1 MSTKVLLDT
10 DIGSDIDDAVA
21 LAYLL
26 ANRECE
32 LLGITTVTGEAE
44 KRAQLADVLCRAAG
58 RKVPI
63 FPGAELPLLVAQK
76 QAVAQQASALEKWPH
91 ETSFPH
97 GRAVQFLQETIHAHP
112 GEIVLLT
119 IGPLTNV
126 ALLFGIDPG
135 IPLLLKGM
143 VSMCGLFS
151 NRVAGWGP
159 VEWNGSLDPHAAAMV
174 YRQRAASHRAP
185 FHRTVGLDV
194 TTKLSLGLDE
204 VRERFRGELLKPVLD
219 FAEAWFRHRDGMVFH
234 DPLAAAVIF
243 DQTLCTFVRGTVD
256 VELES
261 RRPSG
266 AMHWSVDP
274 AAGRHEVAMSVDR
287 ERFFEKFFSVFD

>member
-32 LLGITTVTGEAE
+32 LLGITTVTGQPE
-44 KRAQLADVLCRAAG
+44 KRAQLADALCRAAG
-58 RKVPI
+58 RSIPI
-63 FPGAELPLLVAQK
+63 FPGSEYPLLVAQR
-76 QAVAQQASALEKWPH
+76 QVEAQQAPALEKWPH
-91 ETSFPH
+91 ATDFPH
-97 GRAVQFLQETIHAHP
+97 GRAVQFLQETIRAHP

-135 IPLLLKGM
+135 IPLLLKGI

-151 NRVAGWGP
+151 NRAAGWGP
-159 VEWNGSLDPHAAAMV
+159 VEWNASLDPHAAAIV
-174 YRQRAASHRAP
+174 YRHRVAS
-185 FHRTVGLDV
+185 HRTVGLDV
-194 TTKLSLGLDE
+194 TTTLSLGVEE
-204 VRERFRGELLKPVLD
+204 VRRRFRSPLLKPVLD
-219 FAEAWFRHRDGMVFH
+219 FAETWFRHRDTIVFH

-243 DQTLCTFVRGTVD
+243 NETLCTFVRGTVD

-261 RRPSG
+261 RRLAG

-274 AAGRHEVAMSVDR
+274 AAGRHELAVSVDR
-287 ERFFEKFFSVFD
+287 DRFFEEFFSA

>member
-1 MSTKVLLDT
+1 MPMTTKILLDT

-26 ANRECE
+26 GNRQCD
-32 LLGITTVTGEAE
+32 LLGITTVTGQAH
-44 KRAQLADVLCRAAG
+44 KRAELADALCRAAG
-58 RKVPI
+58 RSIPI
-63 FPGAELPLLVAQK
+63 FPGSEHPLLAAPRQTEAP
-76 QAVAQQASALEKWPH
+76 QAPALTKWPH
-91 ETSFPH
+91 ASDFPA
-97 GRAVQFLQETIHAHP
+97 GRAVTFLQETIRAHP

-126 ALLFGIDPG
+126 ALLFAVDPG
-135 IPLLLKGM
+135 IPRLLKGM

-159 VEWNGSLDPHAAAMV
+159 VEWNASLDPHAAAIV
-174 YRQRAASHRAP
+174 YHHRVP

-194 TTKLSLGLDE
+194 TTRLSLGVEE
-204 VRERFRGELLKPVLD
+204 VRERFRSPLLAPVLD
-219 FAEAWFRHRDGMVFH
+219 FAEAWFRHRDTIIFH

-243 DQTLCTFVRGTVD
+243 NESLCTFVRGTVD

-261 RRPSG
+261 RRLSG
-266 AMHWSVDP
+266 ATYWSVDP
-274 AAGRHEVAMSVDR
+274 PSGRHELAMSVDR
-287 ERFFEKFFSVFD
+287 DRFFEEFFSI